1 MLCPLCGRRK
11 ARRAC
16 PALGHQIC
24 AVCCGTKRLVEI
36 RCPPDCGYLAA
47 AREHPP
53 ATLVRQHQRDST
65 LVAQL
70 VRDLNERQSRLF
82 LLVGVAVVQY
92 EPAELHPLADDDVR
106 DAAAALAR
114 TFETASRGVIY
125 ELRAVSGSGARLAAT
140 LKPVLA
146 ELGQG
151 GGTAF
156 DRDAALVLHRL
167 EDGVAQAQ
175 ASDPANRRA
184 FVELL
189 GRVLAKGGRDAAGE
203 PASREPPR
211 VILP

>member
-1 MLCPLCGRRK
+1 M
-11 ARRAC
+11 
-16 PALGHQIC
+16 GHQIC
-24 AVCCGTKRLVEI
+24 TVCCGTKRLVEI
-36 RCPPDCGYLAA
+36 RCPPSCGYLAA
-47 AREHPP
+47 AREHPA
-53 ATLVRQHQRDST
+53 ATVVRQHQRDST

-82 LLVGVAVVQY
+82 LLLGVAVVRY
-92 EPAELHPLADDDVR
+92 EPAELHPLVDDDVR

-125 ELRAVSGSGARLAAT
+125 EHRAASRSGERLAAT

-146 ELGQG
+146 ELGRG

-156 DRDAALVLHRL
+156 DQDAALVLHRL
-167 EDGVAQAQ
+167 EDGVAQTQ

-189 GRVLAKGGRDAAGE
+189 GRVLAKGDRGVAGE
-203 PASREPPR
+203 PASLERPR